1 MTMTSRIQDSTATS
15 VGFIGLGAMGK
26 PMVINLAK
34 KLPKG
39 SRIHVYDIVTAVVDE
54 TVTLF
59 PDSIFKCASAK
70 EVAEICVSNKINSS

>member
-1 MTMTSRIQDSTATS
+1 MTMASLVQDSLATS

-39 SRIHVYDIVTAVVDE
+39 SQIHVYDIVTAVVDE
-54 TVTLF
+54 TVALF

-70 EVAEICVSNKINSS
+70 EVAEKCVSTI

>member
-1 MTMTSRIQDSTATS
+1 
-15 VGFIGLGAMGK
+15 MGK

-39 SRIHVYDIVTAVVDE
+39 SQIHVYDIVMAVVDE
-54 TVTLF
+54 TVALF

-70 EVAEICVSNKINSS
+70 EVAEKCVSTI

>member
-1 MTMTSRIQDSTATS
+1 MTMASLVQDSLATS

-39 SRIHVYDIVTAVVDE
+39 SQIHVYDIVMAVVDE
-54 TVTLF
+54 TVALF

-70 EVAEICVSNKINSS
+70 EVAEKCVSTI